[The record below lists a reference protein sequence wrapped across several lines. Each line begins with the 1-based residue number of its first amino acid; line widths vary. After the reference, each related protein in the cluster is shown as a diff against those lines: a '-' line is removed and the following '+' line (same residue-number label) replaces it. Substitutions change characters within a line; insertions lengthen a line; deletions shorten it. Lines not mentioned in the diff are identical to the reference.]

1 VRPAIVEVP
10 VDDVTAYADAL
21 LKLRDD
27 CEFYQQKQQACIP
40 LQEQFYDTS
49 RGWGARLKSVLLAIQ
64 ESKEPAAQ
72 QIVKPSYQWQA
83 PNK

>member
-1 VRPAIVEVP
+1 
-10 VDDVTAYADAL
+10 
-21 LKLRDD
+21 LRDD

-49 RGWGARLKSVLLAIQ
+49 RGWGARLKSVLVAIQ